1 MAQSEESLRGINLFE
16 DLDDSDLEA
25 IAMRCRWRRF
35 QPDQHIIGHLD
46 DTKDVFFVVT
56 GQVQAKIFSMSGK
69 EVTFRDIRAGEMFGE
84 FSAIDGEPRSSNVV
98 AAAESLI
105 AFMPAQVFW
114 DVLMEYPKVAAV
126 TLKKLTAQIRM
137 LSERVFE
144 FSTLAVKNRIHAE
157 LLRLARD
164 GMQSDNTAAISPA
177 PTHADL
183 ASRVSTHREAVTREL
198 NHLSRGGLIERRS
211 GKLIIHDVD
220 RLSRLVQEV
229 LGE

>member
-1 MAQSEESLRGINLFE
+1 MAQTEESLRGINLFA
-16 DLDDSDLEA
+16 DLADSDLEA

-46 DTKDVFFVVT
+46 DTQDVFFVVT

-98 AAAESLI
+98 ATAESLI

-164 GMQSDNTAAISPA
+164 GMQSDNTAVISPA

-211 GKLIIHDVD
+211 GKLVIHDVD

>member
-1 MAQSEESLRGINLFE
+1 MAQSEESLRGINLFA
-16 DLDDSDLEA
+16 DLADSDLDA

-46 DTKDVFFVVT
+46 DTQDVFFVVT

-98 AAAESLI
+98 ATAESLS
-105 AFMPAQVFW
+105 AVMPAQVFW

-164 GMQSDNTAAISPA
+164 GMQSDNTAVISPA

-211 GKLIIHDVD
+211 GKLVIHDVE

>member
-1 MAQSEESLRGINLFE
+1 MAQSEESLRGINLFA
-16 DLDDSDLEA
+16 DLADSDLEA

-46 DTKDVFFVVT
+46 DTQDVFFVVT

-98 AAAESLI
+98 ATAESLI

-164 GMQSDNTAAISPA
+164 GMQSDNTAVISPA

-211 GKLIIHDVD
+211 GKLVIHDVE

>member
-1 MAQSEESLRGINLFE
+1 MAQSEESLRGINLFA
-16 DLDDSDLEA
+16 DLADSDLDA

-46 DTKDVFFVVT
+46 DTQDVFFVVT

-98 AAAESLI
+98 ATAESLI

-164 GMQSDNTAAISPA
+164 GMQSDNTAVISPA

-211 GKLIIHDVD
+211 GKLVIHDVE

>member
-1 MAQSEESLRGINLFE
+1 MAQSEESLRGINLFA
-16 DLDDSDLEA
+16 DLADSDLEA
-25 IAMRCRWRRF
+25 IAKRCRWRRF

-46 DTKDVFFVVT
+46 DTQDVFFVVT

-98 AAAESLI
+98 ATAESLI

-164 GMQSDNTAAISPA
+164 GMQSDNTAVISPA

-183 ASRVSTHREAVTREL
+183 ASRVSTHREEVTREL

-211 GKLIIHDVD
+211 GKLVIHDVD